1 MHDVT
6 LPCLLNA
13 RARSNP
19 ADVFLEEVTGRKL
32 TFAEVEHAALLWAE
46 VFRQQGV
53 NPGDTVL
60 TMLPSTTEAVC
71 AWLGL
76 GWMRAIDVGVN
87 VEFHGVFLRDLIA
100 DSGAGV
106 MVAHHRYVPQILEAQ
121 NGADRRLHTLIVV
134 DGPDDQIA
142 AAAGDIKLLS
152 AGDLL
157 AKATAQQLP
166 FPHHYDIACLIYTSG
181 TTGRAKGVLIP
192 WAQIHATCMGSMDMY
207 ERGDAY
213 YSPFPM
219 NHTSGRLPVLFMAYV
234 GGRLV
239 MRERF
244 SAAEFWDDVRRFQ
257 CTTTSMPGTIA
268 GMLYARPPQ
277 PDDRNNPLRFVSM
290 IPLIPQLDA
299 FRRRFGVEV
308 RTMFNQTELSSPLV
322 SNGTNLVDNRSCGR
336 ARSGYQIRLV
346 DEHDEEVPTGETGEM
361 IVRSDRPWELMAG
374 YHGRPDATAEAW
386 RNGWFH
392 TGDLFTCDRDGNF
405 YYVDRRKDSI
415 RRRGENISSVELEA
429 QVNAHPAVLE
439 SAAVGVPAE
448 LGEEEIKLV
457 ILPRPGSV
465 IDPAELIAFL
475 MSRIPRFMV
484 PRYVEIVQEL
494 PRTPAMQRVQK
505 VRLREMGVTPQTWDR
520 TAATQPEAHPPRTTG
535 S

>member
-1 MHDVT
+1 MHDIT
-6 LPCLLNA
+6 LPYLLNA

-19 ADVFLEEVTGRKL
+19 TDVFLEEVTGKKL
-32 TFAEVEHAALLWAE
+32 TFAQVEHAALLWAD
-46 VFRQQGV
+46 VFKQQGV

-76 GWMRAIDVGVN
+76 GWMRAVDVGVN
-87 VEFHGVFLRDLIA
+87 VEFRGVFLRDLMV
-100 DSGAGV
+100 DSGAKI
-106 MVAHHRYVPQILEAQ
+106 MLAHSRYVPQILEAGKDTQ
-121 NGADRRLHTLIVV
+121 LHTLIVI
-134 DGPDDQIA
+134 DGPADKLA
-142 AAAGDIKLLS
+142 ATAGDIKLLS
-152 AGDLL
+152 AADLL
-157 AKATAQQLP
+157 AKASAQPLP

-192 WAQIHATCMGSMDMY
+192 WAQIYATCMGSMDMY
-207 ERGDAY
+207 ERHDVY

-234 GGRLV
+234 GGCLV

-244 SAAEFWDDVRRFQ
+244 SAAEFWDDVRRLG

-268 GMLYARPPQ
+268 GMLYAQKPQ

-299 FRRRFGVEV
+299 FRQRFDVQV

-322 SNGTNLVDNRSCGR
+322 SDGTKLVDNRSCGR

-346 DEHDEEVPTGETGEM
+346 DEHDEEVPLGETGEM

-374 YHGRPDATAEAW
+374 YHGRADATAEAW

-392 TGDLFTCDRDGNF
+392 TGD
-405 YYVDRRKDSI
+405 
-415 RRRGENISSVELEA
+415 
-429 QVNAHPAVLE
+429 
-439 SAAVGVPAE
+439 
-448 LGEEEIKLV
+448 
-457 ILPRPGSV
+457 
-465 IDPAELIAFL
+465 
-475 MSRIPRFMV
+475 
-484 PRYVEIVQEL
+484 
-494 PRTPAMQRVQK
+494 
-505 VRLREMGVTPQTWDR
+505 
-520 TAATQPEAHPPRTTG
+520 
-535 S
+535 